1 MPAPGDLLAGR
12 YRIVAP
18 LGSGGMAT
26 VHRARDERLD
36 RDVAVKILLPN
47 HAGDPATAA
56 RFEREA
62 RSLAAASHQSV
73 VAVFDVE

>member
-1 MPAPGDLLAGR
+1 MPNPGDLLMGR
-12 YRIVAP
+12 YRILER

-26 VHRARDERLD
+26 VHRARDERLE

-47 HAGDPATAA
+47 LADDPSTAA

-62 RSLAAASHQSV
+62 RSLAA
-73 VAVFDVE
+73 